1 MKYYYSKFDI
11 NKLTTG
17 YLFPPRPYE
26 NLSLAQSIRQ
36 REAELPEV

>member
-17 YLFPPRPYE
+17 YLSPPRPYE